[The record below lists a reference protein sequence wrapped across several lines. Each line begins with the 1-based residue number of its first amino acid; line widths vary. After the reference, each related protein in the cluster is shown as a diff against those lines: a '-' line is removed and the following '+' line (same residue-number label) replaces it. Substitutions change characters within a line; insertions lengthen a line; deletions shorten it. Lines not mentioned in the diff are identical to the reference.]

1 MFDIGFCQKLA
12 IRYVY
17 WIEFWTITNYFKTN
31 FSGGLAN
38 RGDSECVEDIKSDWK
53 FADGSGWSKDPLLE
67 ASCEKDQSGKK

>member
-1 MFDIGFCQKLA
+1 MPKISC
-12 IRYVY
+12 Y
-17 WIEFWTITNYFKTN
+17 IELNFEQLQIIYFKTN

-38 RGDSECVEDIKSDWK
+38 RGDSKCVEDVKSDWK

>member
-1 MFDIGFCQKLA
+1 MNQLSRTTEGHFELESI
-12 IRYVY
+12 
-17 WIEFWTITNYFKTN
+17 

-38 RGDSECVEDIKSDWK
+38 RGDSKCVEDIKSDWK

>member
-1 MFDIGFCQKLA
+1 MFQIVFFQKLA
-12 IRYVY
+12 VILNR
-17 WIEFWTITNYFKTN
+17 ILNNFTDYFKTN

-38 RGDSECVEDIKSDWK
+38 RGDSKCVEDVKSDWK

>member
-1 MFDIGFCQKLA
+1 MLKNEDFIKMVQFVLSNK
-12 IRYVY
+12 
-17 WIEFWTITNYFKTN
+17 NYPNFELKSI

-38 RGDSECVEDIKSDWK
+38 RGDSKCVEDVKSDWK